1 MRLDGEEEVTE
12 DRIGGQCSGNGLR
25 ACWASD
31 VGRVRKNNEDAV
43 LAASEDGLFAVSD
56 GMGGEE
62 AGEVASRLVVE
73 WLAETL
79 AEHKARFEDADVAD
93 AEAALRDVVL
103 TVNDRMRKESE
114 ALGPHRKMGA
124 TVVVAFVRG
133 SLVHI
138 AHMGDS
144 RAYLL
149 RDGKLEQLTVDHSV
163 VGVLVDRAAITR
175 EQAKTHPMRGQ
186 LLRYV
191 GMSKGPDTD
200 VRTVELREGD
210 RLMLCTDGLTDSLSD
225 REIGR
230 LLGVGDEITMACQA
244 LLGDARA
251 AGAKDNLTAMVIE
264 MAAA

>member
-12 DRIGGQCSGNGLR
+12 DRIGGQCSDSGFH

-73 WLAETL
+73 WLPETL
-79 AEHKARFEDADVAD
+79 AEHKARFENADVAD

-103 TVNDRMRKESE
+103 TVNDRMRQQSE
-114 ALGPHRKMGA
+114 ALGPNKKMGA
-124 TVVVAFVRG
+124 TVVIALVRG

-163 VGVLVDRAAITR
+163 VGVLVDRAAITP
-175 EQAKTHPMRGQ
+175 EQAKKHPMRGQ

-191 GMSKGPDTD
+191 GMSRGPDAD

-210 RLMLCTDGLTDSLSD
+210 RLMLCTDGLTDSLPD
-225 REIGR
+225 REIER
-230 LLGVGDEITMACQA
+230 LLGVGDEIAMACQA
-244 LLGDARA
+244 LVGNARA
-251 AGAKDNLTAMVIE
+251 AGGKDNVTALIVE
-264 MAAA
+264 KAAA